1 MSQTLLCLL
10 RIKIHLNF
18 VDSTI
23 PASKGFVCGFVRV
36 RRTWLKHS
44 FGFTAEEHRKLSG
57 RLNTIAIINGLN
69 KNRLKILVSIPV
81 FGRLIREEIKTI
93 YYKAFIIT
101 IYFIRPNKMF
111 LGIINES
118 AFSVYSHAVI
128 WMCYR
133 GWFSTFCRAGCGLPT
148 AVS

>member
-1 MSQTLLCLL
+1 M
-10 RIKIHLNF
+10 
-18 VDSTI
+18 V
-23 PASKGFVCGFVRV
+23 
-36 RRTWLKHS
+36 
-44 FGFTAEEHRKLSG
+44 
-57 RLNTIAIINGLN
+57 N

-118 AFSVYSHAVI
+118 AFSVYSH
-128 WMCYR
+128 
-133 GWFSTFCRAGCGLPT
+133 GWSYQCATVG
-148 AVS
+148 